1 MDLMYLLELAVNG
14 GMAGLMYSLVA
25 MGIVLIYKS
34 SSVPNLAQGAL
45 TMLGAYIVLAFANGA
60 GLPMWLAIPAA
71 MATMFLAGMGIERVA
86 LRRLAG
92 RPIVM
97 ILMMTLGID
106 IFIRATTMTIWGGSG
121 RPMQIGISDAPLF
134 LGPLL
139 LNRAYVVGAGVSLLL
154 FVAFMLFFRT
164 RRGVVLRAIADDYM
178 ASWAVGIS
186 VERGVAFSWALSSL
200 VAMGIVL
207 IYKSSSVPNLAQGAL
222 TMVGAYVVLA
232 FADGAGLP
240 MWAAIPLA
248 MLTMMGVGMGIER
261 VALRRLAGRPIVM
274 ILMMTLGLDIF
285 LRAITLVIGG
295 GTARPLDIGI
305 SNDPL
310 FVGPLLLNRAYVVG
324 AVVALALF
332 AVFVFFFR
340 TRRGVVLRAIA
351 DDYMASWSVGISVE
365 RGVALSWALSSLVA
379 TAAGVLWG
387 SIQGVDQSLSL
398 LLLKGITVAVL
409 GGMDSLGGAILAGIA
424 LGVIEAVASGV
435 LDPLLGGGTRELVVA
450 LVLILTIMIRPHGLF
465 GRHDI
470 ERL

>member
-1 MDLMYLLELAVNG
+1 MDLMYLLELGING
-14 GMAGLMYSLVA
+14 AMSGLMY
-25 MGIVLIYKS
+25 
-34 SSVPNLAQGAL
+34 
-45 TMLGAYIVLAFANGA
+45 
-60 GLPMWLAIPAA
+60 
-71 MATMFLAGMGIERVA
+71 
-86 LRRLAG
+86 
-92 RPIVM
+92 
-97 ILMMTLGID
+97 
-106 IFIRATTMTIWGGSG
+106 
-121 RPMQIGISDAPLF
+121 
-134 LGPLL
+134 
-139 LNRAYVVGAGVSLLL
+139 
-154 FVAFMLFFRT
+154 
-164 RRGVVLRAIADDYM
+164 
-178 ASWAVGIS
+178 
-186 VERGVAFSWALSSL
+186 SL

-232 FADGAGLP
+232 FANGAGLP

-248 MLTMMGVGMGIER
+248 MLTMMGMGMGIER

-285 LRAITLVIGG
+285 LRAVTLVIGG

-310 FVGPLLLNRAYVVG
+310 FLGPLLLNRAYVVG
-324 AVVALALF
+324 AVVALGLF
-332 AVFVFFFR
+332 TVFVFFFR

-379 TAAGVLWG
+379 TTAGVLWG

-435 LDPLLGGGTRELVVA
+435 LDPMLGGGTRELVVA

>member
-1 MDLMYLLELAVNG
+1 MDLMYLLELAING
-14 GMAGLMYSLVA
+14 ALSGLMYA
-25 MGIVLIYKS
+25 
-34 SSVPNLAQGAL
+34 
-45 TMLGAYIVLAFANGA
+45 
-60 GLPMWLAIPAA
+60 
-71 MATMFLAGMGIERVA
+71 
-86 LRRLAG
+86 
-92 RPIVM
+92 
-97 ILMMTLGID
+97 
-106 IFIRATTMTIWGGSG
+106 
-121 RPMQIGISDAPLF
+121 
-134 LGPLL
+134 
-139 LNRAYVVGAGVSLLL
+139 
-154 FVAFMLFFRT
+154 
-164 RRGVVLRAIADDYM
+164 
-178 ASWAVGIS
+178 
-186 VERGVAFSWALSSL
+186 L

-232 FADGAGLP
+232 FADGAGVP

-248 MLTMMGVGMGIER
+248 MVTMMGLGLGIER

-285 LRAITLVIGG
+285 LRAGTMAIGG
-295 GTARPLDIGI
+295 GTARPLKIGV
-305 SNDPL
+305 SDAPL
-310 FVGPLLLNRAYVVG
+310 FLGPLLINRAYLVG
-324 AVVALALF
+324 AIVAIALF
-332 AVFVFFFR
+332 GVFVFFFR

-351 DDYMASWSVGISVE
+351 DDYMASWAVGISVE

-409 GGMDSLGGAILAGIA
+409 GGMDSLGGAILAAIG
-424 LGVIEAVASGV
+424 LGVFEAVAAGV
-435 LDPLLGGGTRELVVA
+435 LDPLLGGGTRDLVVA

>member
-1 MDLMYLLELAVNG
+1 MDLMYLLELGING
-14 GMAGLMYSLVA
+14 ALSGLMYSLVA

-45 TMLGAYIVLAFANGA
+45 TMI
-60 GLPMWLAIPAA
+60 
-71 MATMFLAGMGIERVA
+71 
-86 LRRLAG
+86 
-92 RPIVM
+92 
-97 ILMMTLGID
+97 
-106 IFIRATTMTIWGGSG
+106 
-121 RPMQIGISDAPLF
+121 
-134 LGPLL
+134 
-139 LNRAYVVGAGVSLLL
+139 
-154 FVAFMLFFRT
+154 
-164 RRGVVLRAIADDYM
+164 
-178 ASWAVGIS
+178 
-186 VERGVAFSWALSSL
+186 
-200 VAMGIVL
+200 
-207 IYKSSSVPNLAQGAL
+207 
-222 TMVGAYVVLA
+222 GAYVVLA
-232 FADGAGLP
+232 FANGAGLP

-248 MLTMMGVGMGIER
+248 MLTMMGLGLGIER

-285 LRAITLVIGG
+285 LRAVTLVIGG
-295 GTARPLDIGI
+295 GTARPLDIGV

-310 FVGPLLLNRAYVVG
+310 FLGPLLLNRAYVVG
-324 AVVALALF
+324 AVVALGLF

-379 TAAGVLWG
+379 TTAGVLWG

-435 LDPLLGGGTRELVVA
+435 LDPMLGGGTRELVVA

>member
-1 MDLMYLLELAVNG
+1 MDLAYFLELGVNG
-14 GMAGLMYSLVA
+14 ALAGLMY
-25 MGIVLIYKS
+25 
-34 SSVPNLAQGAL
+34 
-45 TMLGAYIVLAFANGA
+45 
-60 GLPMWLAIPAA
+60 
-71 MATMFLAGMGIERVA
+71 
-86 LRRLAG
+86 
-92 RPIVM
+92 
-97 ILMMTLGID
+97 
-106 IFIRATTMTIWGGSG
+106 
-121 RPMQIGISDAPLF
+121 
-134 LGPLL
+134 
-139 LNRAYVVGAGVSLLL
+139 
-154 FVAFMLFFRT
+154 
-164 RRGVVLRAIADDYM
+164 
-178 ASWAVGIS
+178 
-186 VERGVAFSWALSSL
+186 SL

-232 FADGAGLP
+232 FANGAGAP

-248 MLTMMGVGMGIER
+248 MMTMCALGLGIER

-285 LRAITLVIGG
+285 LRAVTMVVGG
-295 GTARPLDIGI
+295 GTARPLPIGI
-305 SNDPL
+305 SDEPL
-310 FVGPLLLNRAYVVG
+310 FLGPLLLNRAYVAG

-332 AVFVFFFR
+332 GVFVLFFR

-365 RGVALSWALSSLVA
+365 RGVALSWALASLVA

-409 GGMDSLGGAILAGIA
+409 GGMDSLGGAILAGIG
-424 LGVIEAVASGV
+424 LGAFEAVSSGW
-435 LDPLLGGGTRELVVA
+435 LDPMLGGGSRDLVVA
-450 LVLILTIMIRPHGLF
+450 LVLIVTIMIRPHGLF

>member
-1 MDLMYLLELAVNG
+1 MDLMYLLELAING
-14 GMAGLMYSLVA
+14 AMSGLMY
-25 MGIVLIYKS
+25 
-34 SSVPNLAQGAL
+34 
-45 TMLGAYIVLAFANGA
+45 
-60 GLPMWLAIPAA
+60 
-71 MATMFLAGMGIERVA
+71 
-86 LRRLAG
+86 
-92 RPIVM
+92 
-97 ILMMTLGID
+97 
-106 IFIRATTMTIWGGSG
+106 
-121 RPMQIGISDAPLF
+121 
-134 LGPLL
+134 
-139 LNRAYVVGAGVSLLL
+139 
-154 FVAFMLFFRT
+154 
-164 RRGVVLRAIADDYM
+164 
-178 ASWAVGIS
+178 
-186 VERGVAFSWALSSL
+186 SL

-232 FADGAGLP
+232 FANGAGLP

-248 MLTMMGVGMGIER
+248 MLTMMGMGMGIER

-285 LRAITLVIGG
+285 LRAVTLVIGG
-295 GTARPLDIGI
+295 GTARPLDIGV

-310 FVGPLLLNRAYVVG
+310 FLGPLLLNRAYLVG

-351 DDYMASWSVGISVE
+351 DDYMASWAVGISVE

-379 TAAGVLWG
+379 TTAGVLWG

-435 LDPLLGGGTRELVVA
+435 LDPMLGGGTRELVVA
-450 LVLILTIMIRPHGLF
+450 LVLILTIMVRPHGLF